1 MASYNK
7 AIVVG
12 NLTRDPELRYTPGGS
27 AVCDFGVAVNEKYT
41 DKQGQK
47 VETVH
52 FFDIVAW
59 AKTAELVSQYCKKG
73 SLVLVDGKLTQERWD
88 DKNTGKKMSKVKI
101 VAERIQFLNSRAGG
115 GQTDGGQAPE
125 PMVVPDQS
133 QEDVPF

>member
-1 MASYNK
+1 
-7 AIVVG
+7 
-12 NLTRDPELRYTPGGS
+12 
-27 AVCDFGVAVNEKYT
+27 VAVNEKYT

-101 VAERIQFLNSRAGG
+101 VAERIQFLNSRQGG
-115 GQTDGGQAPE
+115 GQQDGGQGQGEQVPT
-125 PMVVPDQS
+125 VVPDTG
-133 QEDVPF
+133 EDIPF

>member
-1 MASYNK
+1 
-7 AIVVG
+7 
-12 NLTRDPELRYTPGGS
+12 
-27 AVCDFGVAVNEKYT
+27 VCDFGVAVNEKYT

-73 SLVLVDGKLTQERWD
+73 SLVLVDGKLSQERWD

-101 VAERIQFLNSRAGG
+101 VAERIQFLNSRPAG
-115 GQTDGGQAPE
+115 QDGGQVQGQGQE
-125 PMVVPDQS
+125 PLVMPDQQ
-133 QEDVPF
+133 QEDIPF